1 MPAYQSFTS
10 GRATEPDPASLLSA
24 LRALDGTA
32 GVQHP
37 LGASYVVKK
46 ATAWTAPQI
55 AAAQTAIDTAP
66 AATAQLAGQAT
77 IDGWP
82 IALLAFASLVKDQI
96 NVLRANPALPLPPFT
111 DQQVLAAIR
120 AKAATL

>member
-10 GRATEPDPASLLSA
+10 LRATEPDPASLLSA

-55 AAAQTAIDTAP
+55 AAAQTAIDSAP
-66 AATAQLAGQAT
+66 AATPQLAAQST

-82 IALLAFASLVKDQI
+82 ITLLAFASLVKDQF
-96 NVLRANPALPLPPFT
+96 NVLRAGPVLPLAPFT
-111 DQQVLAAIR
+111 DAQVIAAIR
-120 AKAATL
+120 AKALTL

>member
-1 MPAYQSFTS
+1 MASYQSFTS
-10 GRATEPDPASLLSA
+10 GRATEPDPASLLAA
-24 LRALDGTA
+24 LRALDATA

-37 LGASYVVKK
+37 LGATYIVKK
-46 ATAWTAPQI
+46 ATAWSGPQI
-55 AAAQTAIDTAP
+55 TAAQNAIDTAP
-66 AATAQLAGQAT
+66 AATPQLLGQST

-82 IALLAFASLVKDQI
+82 IALLAFASLVKDQF
-96 NVLRANPALPLPPFT
+96 NVLRAGPALPLPPFT

>member
-1 MPAYQSFTS
+1 MAAYQPFTS
-10 GRATEPDPASLLSA
+10 ARTTEPDSASLVAA
-24 LRALDGTA
+24 LRALDATA
-32 GVQHP
+32 GVQHAIG
-37 LGASYVVKK
+37 LGYVVKK

-55 AAAQTAIDTAP
+55 AAAQNAIDSAP

-82 IALLAFASLVKDQI
+82 IALLAFASLVKDQF

-111 DQQVLAAIR
+111 DAQVIAAIR
-120 AKAATL
+120 AKALTL

>member
-1 MPAYQSFTS
+1 MPTYQSFTS
-10 GRATEPDPASLLSA
+10 ARLTEPDPASLLSA

-55 AAAQTAIDTAP
+55 AAAQTAIDSAP
-66 AATAQLAGQAT
+66 AATAQLDAQAT

-82 IALLAFASLVKDQI
+82 IVARALVGVIKDQF
-96 NVLRANPALPLPPFT
+96 NVLRAGPALPL
-111 DQQVLAAIR
+111 AAITDPQVIAAVR